1 MAPKPLQVLSE
12 KGGGG
17 YITEGNS
24 LYIGYNVWGIAL
36 MLSVRGSRCKNR

>member
-17 YITEGNS
+17 YITEGDS
-24 LYIGYNVWGIAL
+24 LYIGYNVSGIVHANAKCERQQ
-36 MLSVRGSRCKNR
+36 VK